1 MWNGQGKVVSLTP
14 KLHIKAKVNFAF
26 SVDDKRKL
34 EGDGLWIERG
44 ATRKMSARLEMDAA
58 LVRQNGKVILKT
70 NPGSYQEQVQE
81 ARRLLGLEDTPY
93 KPSEMIMGEKGHDLR
108 AYYTLDGDMDLP
120 VSVLKEPMPE
130 NFTNDPVN
138 LRDNFPHV
146 KLILDSK
153 EMSNGTMKATI
164 HGTSDLDARL
174 EFIKAERERNEKIAK
189 FDEERR
195 QRYEREEA
203 EKKEKLKQG
212 LRNGAMPKKPVK
224 ARIPQKTTSAFAT
237 LTGHS
242 PRVNGISRVTPS
254 PSDKDPN
261 WRKPT
266 TPAPTGFSSFTASQ
280 SGFAFSYAPKSAH
293 KMGNKKIKRD
303 ANNNVKS
310 SNTRQAKINGSQ

>member
-1 MWNGQGKVVSLTP
+1 MWNGQGKTMSLTP
-14 KLHIKAKVNFAF
+14 KLHIRAKVNFAF

-34 EGDGLWIERG
+34 EGDGLWIAKG
-44 ATRKMSARLEMDAA
+44 ATRKTSARLEMDAA
-58 LVRQNGKVILKT
+58 LVRHNGKVILKT

-81 ARRLLGLEDTPY
+81 ARRVLGLEDTPY
-93 KPSEMIMGEKGHDLR
+93 TPSETLMGEKGHDLR
-108 AYYTLDGDMDLP
+108 AYYTLDGDLDLP

-146 KLILDSK
+146 KLIIDSK
-153 EMSNGTMKATI
+153 EVSTGRMRVTTR
-164 HGTSDLDARL
+164 GTSDLDARL
-174 EFIKAERERNEKIAK
+174 EFMKAERERNEKIVK

-203 EKKEKLKQG
+203 EKKAKLKQG
-212 LRNGAMPKKPVK
+212 LRNGAMPKKPIK
-224 ARIPQKTTSAFAT
+224 AKIPQKTTSAFAT

-280 SGFAFSYAPKSAH
+280 SGFAFSYAPNSAH
-293 KMGNKKIKRD
+293 KTGNKKIRRD
-303 ANNNVKS
+303 ANNNIKS
-310 SNTRQAKINGSQ
+310 SSTRQAKLRGSQ

>member
-1 MWNGQGKVVSLTP
+1 MSLTP
-14 KLHIKAKVNFAF
+14 KLHIRAKVNFAF

-34 EGDGLWIERG
+34 EGDGLWIAKG
-44 ATRKMSARLEMDAA
+44 ATRKTSARLEMDAA
-58 LVRQNGKVILKT
+58 LVRHNGKVILKT

-81 ARRLLGLEDTPY
+81 ARRVLGLEDTPY
-93 KPSEMIMGEKGHDLR
+93 TPSETLMGEKGHDLR
-108 AYYTLDGDMDLP
+108 AYYTLDGDLDLP

-146 KLILDSK
+146 KLIIDSK
-153 EMSNGTMKATI
+153 EVSTGRMRVTTR
-164 HGTSDLDARL
+164 GTSDLDARL
-174 EFIKAERERNEKIAK
+174 EFMKAERERNEKIVK

-203 EKKEKLKQG
+203 EKKAKLKQG
-212 LRNGAMPKKPVK
+212 LRNGAMPKKPIK
-224 ARIPQKTTSAFAT
+224 AKIPQKTTSAFAT

-242 PRVNGISRVTPS
+242 PRVNGVSRVTPS
-254 PSDKDPN
+254 PSAKDPN

-293 KMGNKKIKRD
+293 KMGNKKIRRD
-303 ANNNVKS
+303 ANNNIKS
-310 SNTRQAKINGSQ
+310 SNTRQAKLRGSQ

>member
-1 MWNGQGKVVSLTP
+1 MSLTP
-14 KLHIKAKVNFAF
+14 KLHIRAKVNFAF

-34 EGDGLWIERG
+34 EGDGLWIAKG

-58 LVRQNGKVILKT
+58 LVRHNGKVILKT

-81 ARRLLGLEDTPY
+81 ARRVLGLEDTPY
-93 KPSEMIMGEKGHDLR
+93 TPSETLMGEKGHDLR
-108 AYYTLDGDMDLP
+108 AYYTLDGDLDLP

-146 KLILDSK
+146 KLIIDSK
-153 EMSNGTMKATI
+153 EVSTGRMRVTTC
-164 HGTSDLDARL
+164 GTSDLDARL
-174 EFIKAERERNEKIAK
+174 EFMKAERERNEKIVK

-203 EKKEKLKQG
+203 EKKAKLKQG
-212 LRNGAMPKKPVK
+212 LRNGAMPKKPIK
-224 ARIPQKTTSAFAT
+224 AKIPQKTTSAFAT

-242 PRVNGISRVTPS
+242 PRVNGISRVPPS

-293 KMGNKKIKRD
+293 KMGNKKIRRD
-303 ANNNVKS
+303 ANNNIKS
-310 SNTRQAKINGSQ
+310 SSTRQAKLRGSQ